1 MANNNLPK
9 YLVEELNKIAK
20 DNGFV
25 DFEIEQDAGSKHG
38 DGFMATMV
46 NIKVSGQRTVDGVTK
61 DNDELNLICKLL
73 PTNTARRELFNSEN
87 VFAREV
93 TMYNTVL
100 PLFVRFQEEKGLTT
114 ENGFFD
120 FPKCHFAVSDTKTD
134 RHVII
139 MDDLRTQGFLLWD
152 KLQPIE
158 YENVR
163 LLMTALGRLHA
174 LSFAIRDQ
182 RPEVFATFFDMSDVI
197 LEMMETAPAM
207 ETIFKA
213 GMDQSM
219 SFFKENTEEYKFLE
233 NMSRTWK
240 ETFHNCLADKVAE
253 PFAVVGHGD
262 CWNNN
267 MMFLSNSE
275 VNYGILN
282 SF

>member
-1 MANNNLPK
+1 MANNNLPE
-9 YLVEELNKIAK
+9 YLVDELNKIAK

-25 DFEIEQDAGSKHG
+25 DFKIEQDAGSKHG

-46 NIKVSGQRTVDGVTK
+46 NIKVSGKRIVDGVTK
-61 DNDELNLICKLL
+61 ANDELNLICKLL
-73 PTNTARRELFNSEN
+73 PTNVARRELFNSEK
-87 VFAREV
+87 VFEREV

-100 PLFVRFQEEKGLTT
+100 PIFVRFQEEKGLTT

-120 FPKCHFAVSDTKTD
+120 FPKCHFAVSDIKTN

-163 LLMTALGRLHA
+163 LLMTALGRYHA

-182 RPEVFATFFDMSDVI
+182 RPEVFATFYDMSDVM
-197 LEMMETAPAM
+197 LEMIETAPAM
-207 ETIFKA
+207 EDIFKA
-213 GMDQSM
+213 GMEQSM
-219 SFFKENTEEYKFLE
+219 SIFKNKPEGYTFLE
-233 NMSRTWK
+233 NTLHTWK
-240 ETFHNCLADKVAE
+240 QTFRNCLADKVAE

-267 MMFLSNSE
+267 MMFLNNSE
-275 VNYGILN
+275 V
-282 SF
+282 S

>member
-1 MANNNLPK
+1 MANTNLPE

-25 DFEIEQDAGSKHG
+25 DYEIEQDAGSKHG

-46 NIKVSGQRTVDGVTK
+46 NIKVAGKRTVDGVTK
-61 DNDELNLICKLL
+61 ANDELNLICKLL
-73 PTNTARRELFNSEN
+73 PTNAARRELFNSER
-87 VFAREV
+87 VFEREV

-100 PLFVRFQEEKGLTT
+100 PLFVRFQEEKGLTA

-120 FPKCHFAVSDTKTD
+120 FPKSYFAVSDTKTD

-163 LLMTALGRLHA
+163 LLMTALGRYHA

-182 RPEVFATFFDMSDVI
+182 RPEVFATFQDMSDVM
-197 LEMMETAPAM
+197 LEMIESAPAM
-207 ETIFKA
+207 DGIFKA
-213 GMDQSM
+213 GMEQSM
-219 SFFKENTEEYKFLE
+219 SFFKEKTEVHNFLDHALH
-233 NMSRTWK
+233 TWK
-240 ETFHNCLADKVAE
+240 ETFRKCLGDNVAE

-275 VNYGILN
+275 VR
-282 SF
+282 